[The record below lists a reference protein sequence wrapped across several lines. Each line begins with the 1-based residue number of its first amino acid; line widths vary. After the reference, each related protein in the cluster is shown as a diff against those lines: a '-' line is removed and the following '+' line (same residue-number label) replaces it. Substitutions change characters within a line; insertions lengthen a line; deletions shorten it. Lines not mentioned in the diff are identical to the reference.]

1 MHNKPIK
8 IAEAIMSEAVLNNKL
23 ITPDEKLLAKTIGT
37 NLEYWKN
44 ILKHVNNEYENITE
58 EWKFYGKKYGWQL
71 KTFLKKR
78 NLFFCIPYEGCF
90 KVVFIFGDKA
100 VTEIEQSD
108 IASELISELV
118 HAKKYL
124 EGRGIAINVENDKYL
139 SDIKKL
145 IDIKINN

>member
-1 MHNKPIK
+1 
-8 IAEAIMSEAVLNNKL
+8 MSEAVLNNKL
-23 ITPDEKLLAKTIGT
+23 ITPDEKLLAKTIGA

-71 KTFLKKR
+71 KTFLKIR
-78 NLFFCIPYEGCF
+78 NLFFCIPYDSCF

-100 VTEIEQSD
+100 VKEIERSD
-108 IASELISELV
+108 IANELISELV
-118 HAKKYL
+118 NAKKYM
-124 EGRGIAINVENDKYL
+124 EGRGIAIDVKDNKYL
-139 SDIKKL
+139 SNIKKL